1 MVTDAEAKSCV
12 DPSNYRA
19 GAHAIDTG
27 VTEASIDAKVS
38 DTQ

>member
-1 MVTDAEAKSCV
+1 MRRLKVVLIHIIIVQASMLDS
-12 DPSNYRA
+12 
-19 GAHAIDTG
+19 G